1 MTTEEVQQPETE
13 WIYEEP
19 TTTPEFIASAC
30 NGITSIS
37 DMDTAL
43 MSNADRQRVQRIKR
57 KSLAILDYCI
67 GLLYDELFDEET
79 EKEWAGGYAIST
91 PSPFGM
97 STFSRKGKG

>member
-1 MTTEEVQQPETE
+1 MATEEVQQPETE

-79 EKEWAGGYAIST
+79 EKEWTGGFAIST
-91 PSPFGM
+91 PSPFG
-97 STFSRKGKG
+97 TFTFLKKGKG